1 MKIAKPI
8 FTIAIIAFFS
18 LVYVHQQV
26 ELVKLS
32 YAIDA
37 KEKKMKDML
46 DYKDSVGYTIKN
58 LESPLRLETIL
69 FAKNVDVAF
78 PRTSQIVKARG
89 ASVKAAGEE
98 RLKAAGVE
106 RRFDFF
112 GILDFFN
119 PRAEAQA
126 NEK

>member
-1 MKIAKPI
+1 MKISKSI
-8 FTIAIIAFFS
+8 LTIAMITFFS

-32 YAIDA
+32 YSIDA
-37 KEKKMKDML
+37 KEKKLKDML

-58 LESPLRLETIL
+58 LESPSRLETIL
-69 FAKNVDVAF
+69 FAKNNDVAF
-78 PRTSQIVKARG
+78 PKTSQIVKARG
-89 ASVKAAGEE
+89 PSVRVAREE

>member
-1 MKIAKPI
+1 MKIVRSV
-8 FTIAIIAFFS
+8 FTIAVITFFS

-58 LESPLRLETIL
+58 LESPSRLETIL
-69 FAKNVDVAF
+69 FARNADVAF
-78 PRTSQIVKARG
+78 PKTSQIVEARG
-89 ASVKAAGEE
+89 AYVKAMREE
-98 RLKAAGVE
+98 RLKTAGVE

-112 GILDFFN
+112 GMLDFFN